1 MAFNIP
7 AFCYLYPSLKNRHT
21 TLHVLHSVSWIKI
34 NRQPTSPDFAESS
47 QSAVDHLCVMA
58 SSLAY
63 PLSASATPTVRRV
76 SHSSAFSPRKS
87 IAYSNSTY
95 PIRSVHIKSESSTT
109 FGNVAVFQ
117 VRGYSLAKQPRVKV
131 AQCAAAD
138 ASNSFSSVPE
148 PLVESVESSIAPEAP
163 PAESLTKTLQLG
175 ALFGMWYL
183 FNIYLN
189 IYNKHVR
196 PLLCVQP
203 RSFRFQQM
211 KSAL

>member
-1 MAFNIP
+1 MHSAWWINIKP
-7 AFCYLYPSLKNRHT
+7 QSTP
-21 TLHVLHSVSWIKI
+21 
-34 NRQPTSPDFAESS
+34 PDSAESS
-47 QSAVDHLCVMA
+47 QSDVGHRHVMA

-76 SHSSAFSPRKS
+76 SNSSASSPRNCV
-87 IAYSNSTY
+87 AYLNSTHS
-95 PIRSVHIKSESSTT
+95 IRSVHIKSEFSTY
-109 FGNVAVFQ
+109 FGNVAVFRL
-117 VRGYSLAKQPRVKV
+117 RGRSLAKQLRAKV

-148 PLVESVESSIAPEAP
+148 PIAESIEPALAPEAP
-163 PAESLTKTLQLG
+163 PAESLTKTIQLG

-183 FNIYLN
+183 FNIYFN
-189 IYNKHVR
+189 IYNKQVR

-211 KSAL
+211 KSAP